1 MILFV
6 DTIHH
11 YQNPAL
17 QTDDGFCRLRI
28 YGANVGT
35 VIVLSELAENLGVS
49 VTNAAAALATEIARI
64 YQLDP
69 DTTFWIE
76 HYGAFSYKG
85 GDCDE
90 TFDLVTFTWRN
101 RTASNAEWQRLNS
114 DQLHKLLR
122 ESVKA

>member
-1 MILFV
+1 MILFI

-17 QTDDGFCRLRI
+17 QTGDASCWLRI
-28 YGANVGT
+28 YSTDGGIV
-35 VIVLSELAENLGVS
+35 VVLSELAENPGVS

-64 YQLDP
+64 YDLETV
-69 DTTFWIE
+69 TTFWVE
-76 HYGAFSYKG
+76 HYGAFSYTASG
-85 GDCDE
+85 GDE

-101 RTASNAEWQRLNS
+101 RTASNSEWQRLNS

>member
-28 YGANVGT
+28 YAADAAT
-35 VIVLSELAENLGVS
+35 VVVISELAENPGVS

-64 YQLDP
+64 YDLETV
-69 DTTFWIE
+69 TTFWVE
-76 HYGAFSYKG
+76 HYGAFSYTASG
-85 GDCDE
+85 GDE

-101 RTASNAEWQRLNS
+101 RTASNVQWKRLTA
-114 DQLHKLLR
+114 DELHAMLPDGV
-122 ESVKA
+122 EA

>member
-64 YQLDP
+64 YPLDP

-76 HYGAFSYKG
+76 HYGAFSYKD

-90 TFDLVTFTWRN
+90 TFDLITFTWRN

>member
-49 VTNAAAALATEIARI
+49 VTNASAALATEIARI
-64 YQLDP
+64 YDLDP

>member
-64 YQLDP
+64 YPLDP

-76 HYGAFSYKG
+76 HYGAFSYTASG
-85 GDCDE
+85 GDE

>member
-64 YQLDP
+64 YDLETV
-69 DTTFWIE
+69 TTFWVE
-76 HYGAFSYKG
+76 HYGAFSYTASG
-85 GDCDE
+85 GDE